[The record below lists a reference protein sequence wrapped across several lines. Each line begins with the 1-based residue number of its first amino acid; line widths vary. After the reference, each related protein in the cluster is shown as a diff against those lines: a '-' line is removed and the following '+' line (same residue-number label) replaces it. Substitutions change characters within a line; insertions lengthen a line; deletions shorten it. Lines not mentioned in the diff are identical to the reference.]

1 MGLGILAGL
10 FISIGATLCLLV
22 VTGSAMGVG
31 PTRLLGGVVFSL
43 GLMLVIL
50 TGAELSTGNCLLVIP
65 WARGRLT
72 TVALLRNWGFS
83 FLANCFGAVLFV
95 MLVAKSGLLESGEL
109 QQTAKRVAD
118 AKLALE
124 PVPAFVRGVLCN
136 LLVCLVA

>member
-95 MLVAKSGLLESGEL
+95 MLVALSASVRETTG
-109 QQTAKRVAD
+109 D
-118 AKLALE
+118 AGCAR
-124 PVPAFVRGVLCN
+124 PRRSNPASAARS
-136 LLVCLVA
+136 